1 MQQRGNRGGANGSL
15 SPWRAITAL
24 VLAGLVAAVVFPLA
38 ACGGQTPGTVTV
50 PVLWAAG
57 SGSEARGGIEP
68 ATVQVTDGS
77 GGFSVELSGIEA
89 EGAGPA
95 WLAASASAATVATLV
110 SGSDPSVLD
119 VRFGVTGP
127 IDGPSGGAIL
137 AVGVLAA
144 IRDLSLRPGVTMT
157 GTVSPDGSVGVVG
170 SVPTKVRAAADAG
183 YDRVL
188 VPVRNITDRDP
199 ETGDDVVTLGASLG
213 VDVTAVA
220 DIAEALAV
228 FTGTPVTDGPS
239 DPVPLGLAVQTV
251 ATDTAEAMVD
261 RLGQALAA
269 AGSDASG
276 IGSGGG
282 SGVGPGVGPGVGI
295 GAQRLATARTAL
307 AAGDVALAYG
317 SATEGWLR
325 LVRNEAST
333 AAATV
338 VARGDIRAFSAALD
352 AEADALETEAR
363 RLLQTWDPPA
373 QWSSVQEFNLPAAM
387 GWLTYATAA
396 LASARDALAGGSPA
410 DLPGTAAVVA
420 EQRAAIGVLWP
431 DALAAVLALDVGSA
445 RWPADAA
452 AFLSGYTTL
461 LISAGEANEAYLAAV
476 LSGAGNSGAG
486 NSGAGAGAAG
496 SDRSTTAARA
506 ARSLAESDAGGPAAV
521 SSAMTYWFITAT
533 AVSSRQSFGLVE
545 SGITGEPG
553 VPVSPE
559 VLTRAVDNA
568 RSTVVAIEGL
578 LAGQGVDVGYVAWA
592 AAWGSAA
599 ATADVGTTAAAG
611 ELLALGE
618 LWYAAVNGF
627 AQLAA
632 IESAAIGSAAGVPD

>member
-127 IDGPSGGAIL
+127 IDGPSGGAAL

-170 SVPTKVRAAADAG
+170 SVPTKVRAAANAG
-183 YDRVL
+183 YERVL

-199 ETGDDVVTLGASLG
+199 ETGDDVVALGASLG
-213 VDVTAVA
+213 VEVTAVA
-220 DIAEALAV
+220 DIAEALAA

-239 DPVPLGLAVQTV
+239 DPVPLGPGVQTV
-251 ATDTAEAMVD
+251 ATDTAQAMVD
-261 RLGQALAA
+261 RLDQALAA
-269 AGSDASG
+269 ADADA
-276 IGSGGG
+276 IEL
-282 SGVGPGVGPGVGI
+282 

-325 LVRNEAST
+325 LVRTQAST
-333 AAATV
+333 DAATV
-338 VARGDIRAFSAALD
+338 VARGDIRSFSAALD
-352 AEADALETEAR
+352 AEADALDAEAR

-396 LASARDALAGGSPA
+396 LASARNALAGGSPS
-410 DLPGTAAVVA
+410 DLAGTAAVVA

-431 DALAAVLALDVGSA
+431 DALAAVLALDAGSA

-461 LISAGEANEAYLAAV
+461 LISAGEANEGYLDAV
-476 LSGAGNSGAG
+476 LSGAGNSGPGNSGAG

-599 ATADVGTTAAAG
+599 ATADVGTTATAG